1 MDLLLSPERD
11 GFSFRPFRRRRVCQD
26 STARE
31 ISRVLKILKEL
42 DIDSIWMD
50 EFCRQRDLNLNVN
63 DVLRNMVDLCSKECS
78 HFIDKSLVWATTW
91 QGRQFWSTKDSEF
104 TRLYQEKYG
113 KKHNMFEW

>member
-1 MDLLLSPERD
+1 MDLLLSQEREK
-11 GFSFRPFRRRRVCQD
+11 SPYWPFRRRRVCRD

-50 EFCRQRDLNLNVN
+50 EFCRQRNLDLNVN

-78 HFIDKSLVWATTW
+78 RFIDISLVWATTW